1 MAEPE
6 LTFTDADGQDM
17 HLYLLDA
24 DGQRMH
30 FYMLKNGGAILHW
43 PSGDRLHFTRKQ
55 FDKFMKK
62 LGVATRQGKALTI
75 NVNEWMH

>member
-1 MAEPE
+1 
-6 LTFTDADGQDM
+6 
-17 HLYLLDA
+17 
-24 DGQRMH
+24 
-30 FYMLKNGGAILHW
+30 MLKNGGAMLHW
-43 PSGDRLHFTRKQ
+43 PSGDKLHFTKKQ